1 MCSPETEERWIRTE
15 LHGSSCPGSQR
26 NPRHHPPISGNDWYL
41 LMGAKTRV
49 RGRTKARK
57 VIRQPTLLCFMAKR
71 SEGDSSLGG
80 ARQRASTAT
89 SAFGV
94 SKRESHDSSTYYN
107 SRMNANLA
115 SSRDVGSPQDLPEQ
129 FENVLL
135 EQDARSL
142 PLPDNCVQLVVT
154 SPPYN
159 ASKVYDDDLS
169 LQEYLQLLEEVFSEC
184 YRVLSPGGRM
194 VVNVANLGRKPYI
207 PLSTYINNIMLNL
220 GFLMRGEI
228 IWDKSASAGSSCAWG
243 SFQSAS
249 NPCLR
254 DIHEYLLVFSKG
266 DYKMPR
272 SKKERENGR
281 IDTIEKQE
289 FIDHTKSIWRFA
301 TERASRVNHPA
312 PFPIELPRRC
322 IELYTFAGD
331 VVLDPFNGSGTT
343 CVAAK
348 QTGRTY
354 IGVDLS
360 SEYCQIAE
368 ERLEHTPVF
377 ELPETKPV
385 A

>member
-1 MCSPETEERWIRTE
+1 
-15 LHGSSCPGSQR
+15 
-26 NPRHHPPISGNDWYL
+26 
-41 LMGAKTRV
+41 
-49 RGRTKARK
+49 
-57 VIRQPTLLCFMAKR
+57 
-71 SEGDSSLGG
+71 
-80 ARQRASTAT
+80 
-89 SAFGV
+89 
-94 SKRESHDSSTYYN
+94 
-107 SRMNANLA
+107 
-115 SSRDVGSPQDLPEQ
+115 
-129 FENVLL
+129 
-135 EQDARSL
+135 
-142 PLPDNCVQLVVT
+142 
-154 SPPYN
+154 
-159 ASKVYDDDLS
+159 
-169 LQEYLQLLEEVFSEC
+169 
-184 YRVLSPGGRM
+184 
-194 VVNVANLGRKPYI
+194 
-207 PLSTYINNIMLNL
+207 
-220 GFLMRGEI
+220 MRGEI

-312 PFPIELPRRC
+312 PFPVELPRRC

-343 CVAAK
+343 CVASK

-368 ERLEHTPVF
+368 ERLAQTDAL
-377 ELPETKPV
+377 ELTQTKSV
-385 A
+385 S

>member
-1 MCSPETEERWIRTE
+1 
-15 LHGSSCPGSQR
+15 
-26 NPRHHPPISGNDWYL
+26 
-41 LMGAKTRV
+41 
-49 RGRTKARK
+49 
-57 VIRQPTLLCFMAKR
+57 
-71 SEGDSSLGG
+71 
-80 ARQRASTAT
+80 
-89 SAFGV
+89 
-94 SKRESHDSSTYYN
+94 
-107 SRMNANLA
+107 MNANLA
-115 SSRDVGSPQDLPEQ
+115 SSRDVGSAQALPSKY
-129 FENVLL
+129 ENVILT
-135 EQDARSL
+135 QDARSL
-142 PLPDNCVQLVVT
+142 PLPENCVQLVVT

-159 ASKVYDDDLS
+159 ASKIYDDDLS

-207 PLSTYINNIMLNL
+207 PLSTHINNIMLNL

-266 DYKMPR
+266 DYKLPR
-272 SKKERENGR
+272 TKKEREEGR
-281 IDTIEKQE
+281 IDTIDKQE

-312 PFPIELPRRC
+312 PFPVELPRRC

-331 VVLDPFNGSGTT
+331 AVLDPFNGSGTT
-343 CVAAK
+343 CVASK
-348 QTGRTY
+348 LTGRTY

-368 ERLEHTPVF
+368 ERLAQTDAF
-377 ELPETKPV
+377 ELAQTKS
-385 A
+385 AS